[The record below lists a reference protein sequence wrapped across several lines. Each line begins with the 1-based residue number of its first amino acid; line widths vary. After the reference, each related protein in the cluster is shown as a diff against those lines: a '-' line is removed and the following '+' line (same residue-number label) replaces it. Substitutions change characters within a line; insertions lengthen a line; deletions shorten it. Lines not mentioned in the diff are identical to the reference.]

1 MKTYLKPATE
11 QEEMKVADIMQ
22 GIIVGQSP
30 YGGPAYTPLATQ
42 E

>member
-11 QEEMKVADIMQ
+11 MEEMKVADIMQ

-30 YGGPAYTPLATQ
+30 YGGPAYSPLVADD
-42 E
+42 